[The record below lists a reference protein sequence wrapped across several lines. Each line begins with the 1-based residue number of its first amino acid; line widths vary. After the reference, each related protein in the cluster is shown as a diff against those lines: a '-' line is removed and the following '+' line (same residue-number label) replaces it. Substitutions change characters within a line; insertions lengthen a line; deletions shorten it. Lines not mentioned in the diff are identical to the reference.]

1 MRSVDMVFPAVL
13 FILAMSILPGAD
25 ERLNNDDSTGQL

>member
-1 MRSVDMVFPAVL
+1 MTSVDMVFPAFL

-25 ERLNNDDSTGQL
+25 EQLNNGDSTGQL